1 MNDTI
6 RFRSALLVSL
16 AASLALGI
24 LMVAGHTA
32 SPAAPAAV
40 KAPHHSGP
48 RCMECP
54 RRGR

>member
-1 MNDTI
+1 MSDTI
-6 RFRSALLVSL
+6 LFRQALLVSL
-16 AASLALGI
+16 TASLALGI
-24 LMVAGHTA
+24 LMVAGHTS
-32 SPAAPAAV
+32 SPVAPPAV

>member
-6 RFRSALLVSL
+6 RFRQALLASL

-24 LMVAGHTA
+24 LTVAGHTA

>member
-6 RFRSALLVSL
+6 LFRQALLVSL
-16 AASLALGI
+16 TASLALGI
-24 LMVAGHTA
+24 LMVATHTA
-32 SPAAPAAV
+32 SPDSPPAV